1 MKEFFNGDTRERKY
15 NQTAVEWLHS
25 EYMRIFGELNPSTGK
40 LYEIAYALEQ
50 AKEMEAKQRQAD
62 TNHGYSQGY
71 DDGTQGKEPMQ
82 PEIFTSEEQSY
93 QDKMRDKITKAKSRL
108 K

>member
-1 MKEFFNGDTRERKY
+1 M
-15 NQTAVEWLHS
+15 NQTAVEWFV
-25 EYMRIFGELNPSTGK
+25 EEMFKQGYFNDKPMTVANINYFAN
-40 LYEIAYALEQ
+40 IA
-50 AKEMEAKQRQAD
+50 KSMEAKQRQED

-82 PEIFTSEEQSY
+82 PETINTEKQSY